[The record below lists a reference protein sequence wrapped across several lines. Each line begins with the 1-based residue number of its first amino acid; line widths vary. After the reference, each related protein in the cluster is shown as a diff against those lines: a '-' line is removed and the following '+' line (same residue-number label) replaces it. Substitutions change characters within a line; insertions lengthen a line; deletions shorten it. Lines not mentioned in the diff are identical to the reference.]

1 MEFTET
7 KCSRLFIDIC
17 EAINSSLNLEE
28 VLSLIT
34 QHFVDTLSLKAAS
47 IFLFNE
53 ELNRLERSAA
63 CGLSQAYIQKGPVD
77 AEKSIGDALSGKNV
91 MIADATKDPRL
102 QYRKENKNEGI
113 ASILSVPMRTK
124 GKIIGVLR
132 LYTSEPRI
140 FTDDETAFIAGL
152 AKMGATAIQNARYFK
167 IFNDICQSLHTS
179 LRPKEVLSCITRELT
194 RAMKI
199 KACAIFLINRVEKR
213 LDLSSAYGLS
223 KAYINK
229 GHVGAEKSIVETL
242 DGEMVWIEDATTDA
256 RAQYPNEARK
266 EGIVSILSVPI
277 FVKDSIIGALRLYT
291 AVPYKFT
298 ENELQFISSIADL
311 GGIAIENARIYDELK
326 IDHESLINE
335 VHRWFDYGRMP

>member
-1 MEFTET
+1 MENTET
-7 KCSRLFIDIC
+7 KCSKLFIDIC

-34 QHFVDTLSLKAAS
+34 KHFVETLNLKAAS

-53 ELNRLERSAA
+53 ELNRLERRAA
-63 CGLSQAYIQKGPVD
+63 CGLSQEYIQKGPVD
-77 AEKSIGDALSGKNV
+77 AEKSIGDALSGQIV
-91 MIADATKDPRL
+91 MIEDAAKDPRL
-102 QYRKENKNEGI
+102 QYRKENKREGI
-113 ASILSVPMRTK
+113 ASILSVPMRAK

-132 LYTSEPRI
+132 LYTAERRI
-140 FTDDETAFIAGL
+140 FTNDETVFISGL

-199 KACAIFLINRVEKR
+199 KACAIFLINRVENR

-223 KAYINK
+223 TAYLNK
-229 GHVGAEKSIVETL
+229 GPVDAEKSIVETL
-242 DGEMVWIEDATTDA
+242 DGEKVWIADASSDTRT
-256 RAQYPNEARK
+256 QYPNEARK
-266 EGIVSILSVPI
+266 EGIASILSVPI
-277 FVKDSIIGALRLYT
+277 YVKDSVIGVLRLYT
-291 AVPYKFT
+291 AARYQFS

-326 IDHESLINE
+326 VDHESLINE